1 MDYHW
6 NWTDNIHKYRGPKNK
21 GTDLSTN
28 YSGKIKSKQLMS
40 KKKNDVYFIG
50 LKYAHS
56 KQILQ
61 DQIRWGKKTSC
72 SIYRLKCVCSKQILQ
87 DQISY

>member
-1 MDYHW
+1 
-6 NWTDNIHKYRGPKNK
+6 
-21 GTDLSTN
+21 
-28 YSGKIKSKQLMS
+28 MS

>member
-1 MDYHW
+1 M
-6 NWTDNIHKYRGPKNK
+6 
-21 GTDLSTN
+21 
-28 YSGKIKSKQLMS
+28 IKSKQLMS

-61 DQIRWGKKTSC
+61 DQIRWGKKQVVLFIDWNAYVVNKSC
-72 SIYRLKCVCSKQILQ
+72 KIKYPIK
-87 DQISY
+87 

>member
-6 NWTDNIHKYRGPKNK
+6 NRTDNIHIYRGPKNK

-61 DQIRWGKKTSC
+61 DQIRWGRKQLVLF
-72 SIYRLKCVCSKQILQ
+72 IGLKCVCSKQILQ